1 MNTWF
6 ISDTHFGH
14 TNIIPYCDR
23 PFVSVEQMNR
33 YMIQQWNAVVKKND
47 TVYHLGDFSL
57 GLSPEE
63 VKDIVSQLN
72 GNIRLVKGNHDT
84 WNNEKYRNLGFKEVY
99 DKPILVN
106 DFMLLSHEPNAFR
119 LNGMYINVYGHVH
132 NSPMYDTYKNGFLCV
147 CVERHN
153 YKPISLQDIELIV
166 SGG

>member
-1 MNTWF
+1 MNTLF

-33 YMIQQWNAVVKKND
+33 YMIQQWNSVVKKND

-57 GLSPEE
+57 CISPEE

-84 WNNEKYRNLGFKEVY
+84 WNKNS
-99 DKPILVN
+99 
-106 DFMLLSHEPNAFR
+106 LL
-119 LNGMYINVYGHVH
+119 
-132 NSPMYDTYKNGFLCV
+132 
-147 CVERHN
+147 
-153 YKPISLQDIELIV
+153 
-166 SGG
+166 